1 MALGRGD
8 VHASV
13 PLTNFAIR
21 YIQDAKNFIA
31 DDVLPPLP
39 VDKMI
44 NQYYIFDRGN
54 YRTGDDARMAA
65 SKPIRTSPAQLSKDS
80 YNMVRHSLFDI
91 VPNDVIDEADVPLA
105 PLQDTVVDLTQQ
117 LLINKELSVA
127 NYCALTASVANYT
140 SLAAASQWGY
150 TSTTTPLKDITT
162 AINTV
167 LKESGQKP
175 NLGWMGNPVYQT
187 LKNHADII
195 DRIKYTQRAIVT
207 TDIMAACMD
216 LDNVV
221 VGNAVYMTTPEGVSS
236 EATAFIW
243 GKNFGVVYSNPRPA
257 MKAVSWGYQFV
268 KKGGSVVVKQFPVL
282 KEDGVWVEGN
292 LYYDKKI
299 TSTYCGYTIFG
310 AVA

>member
-1 MALGRGD
+1 MALGRSD
-8 VHASV
+8 VHVSV

-54 YRTGDDARMAA
+54 WRTGDDVRAA
-65 SKPIRTSPAQLSKDS
+65 SSKPNRTSPAQLSRDS
-80 YNMVRHSLFDI
+80 YNMNRHSLYDI

-105 PLQDTVVDLTQQ
+105 PLQDTVVDITQQ
-117 LLINKELSVA
+117 LLVNKEYA
-127 NYCALTASVANYT
+127 IAAYCAITASVDGYT
-140 SLAAASQWGY
+140 SLATASQWGY
-150 TSTTTPLKDITT
+150 TSTTTPLKDVTT
-162 AINTV
+162 GINTV
-167 LKESGQKP
+167 LKSSGIKP
-175 NLGWMGNPVYQT
+175 NVGFCGNPVYQV

-195 DRIKYTQRAIVT
+195 DRIKYTQRGIVT
-207 TDIMAACMD
+207 ADIIAACMD
-216 LDNVV
+216 LDNFL
-221 VGNAVYMTTPEGVSS
+221 VGNAVYMSTAEGVTS
-236 EATAFIW
+236 EATSFIW
-243 GKNFGVVYSNPRPA
+243 GKNMTVAYVNPRPA

-268 KKGGSVVVKQFPVL
+268 KKGGTIVVKQFPVQ

-299 TSTYCGYTIFG
+299 TSTYAGYTIFG